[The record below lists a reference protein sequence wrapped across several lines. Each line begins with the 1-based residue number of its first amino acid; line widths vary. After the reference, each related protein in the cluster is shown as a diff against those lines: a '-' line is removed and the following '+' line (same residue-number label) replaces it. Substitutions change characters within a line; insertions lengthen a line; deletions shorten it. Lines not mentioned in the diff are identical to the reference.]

1 MKTLPNKDKK
11 NDKEQNT
18 KNKLMQLKTKVELE
32 EKKITY
38 TYTTNET
45 KDIEIQSI
53 GHSIK
58 TELNHYE
65 NIEKILSLKIKFINQ
80 EEDYSFID
88 GAYDSLV
95 FAILN
100 RLNIF
105 FDICFNK
112 TSVALKLLKSYGKS

>member
-1 MKTLPNKDKK
+1 MKTLK
-11 NDKEQNT
+11 
-18 KNKLMQLKTKVELE
+18 
-32 EKKITY
+32 
-38 TYTTNET
+38 
-45 KDIEIQSI
+45 
-53 GHSIK
+53 
-58 TELNHYE
+58 
-65 NIEKILSLKIKFINQ
+65 KILSLKIKFVNQ